1 MSGIRGYGMAETGR
15 IDISEVQVAYRDIDM
30 HGYLHSHAY
39 LAYAEAALRQFW
51 RHRPKIEEEPL
62 FVVRKVECGYHR
74 GLQLDDLAR
83 LTVRIDK
90 IGGRSVGFNVL
101 IEVGKELA
109 ADVEMTWMAADP
121 ESREPAPLPEEI
133 RDWLY
138 QFLP

>member
-1 MSGIRGYGMAETGR
+1 MAETGR

-30 HGYLHSHAY
+30 HGFLHSHAY
-39 LAYAEAALRQFW
+39 LAYAEAALLQFW
-51 RHRPKIEEEPL
+51 RHRPWVEDEPL
-62 FVVRKVECGYHR
+62 FVVRKMECGYHR
-74 GLQLDDLAR
+74 GLKFDEIAR

-101 IEVGKELA
+101 IEVENELA